1 MAKEFTCPACGA
13 EFDTREK
20 LEAHG
25 QREYQAQGQ
34 RGQPRPETT
43 EGSPNLG
50 GSQPDQSSQRPPM

>member
-25 QREYQAQGQ
+25 QREHQTQAQ
-34 RGQPRPETT
+34 RGQTKEGQPNVGGSRPDRST
-43 EGSPNLG
+43 EGPAA
-50 GSQPDQSSQRPPM
+50 